1 LIFFLAAACYLIWKR
16 KNELESRHYD
26 FLSKVLG
33 VIQMVESKMEMMTP
47 LKNDVKDLQ
56 RDVESL
62 NEKVEGIE
70 GTVEDIQNDTS

>member
-1 LIFFLAAACYLIWKR
+1 MFVLAAGCYLIWKR

-33 VIQMVESKMEMMTP
+33 VIQMVESKMEVMTP
-47 LKNDVKDLQ
+47 LQNDIKDLQ

-62 NEKVEGIE
+62 SEQLDSLEGAISDIE
-70 GTVEDIQNDTS
+70 NDSS